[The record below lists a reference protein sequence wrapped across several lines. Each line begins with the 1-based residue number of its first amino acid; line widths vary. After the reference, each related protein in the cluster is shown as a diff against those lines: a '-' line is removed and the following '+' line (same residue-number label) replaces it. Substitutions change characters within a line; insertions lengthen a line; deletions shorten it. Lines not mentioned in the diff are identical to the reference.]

1 MKTGQDN
8 EPTFDL
14 ELANVMSGI
23 GPSRADYCLHRLP
36 CQGHKRS
43 SLDVFAYALY
53 QNTTSWAFKHSRGW
67 HEGGYSRDRCREYPI
82 ATIIPLTPRVSP
94 TTMSRIMDAIP
105 MKHAIHH

>member
-1 MKTGQDN
+1 MKTGQDY

-53 QNTTSWAFKHSRGW
+53 QNTTSWHSSIQEDGTKAGSLVIDA
-67 HEGGYSRDRCREYPI
+67 EGTQSPQSSR
-82 ATIIPLTPRVSP
+82 
-94 TTMSRIMDAIP
+94 
-105 MKHAIHH
+105 